1 MQKTNAMRMLDAAK
15 VSYETVEY
23 KWDESDLSGKHIAKE
38 LGVEPE
44 HVFKTLV
51 AKGEKNGY
59 LVFCVPV
66 CEELDLKKCAIAA
79 SDKRVEMLPLK
90 ELLPLTGYVR
100 GGCSPVGMK
109 KKFPTY
115 IDESAILFDRIYVSA
130 GQRGLQFIISPEDL
144 KNYVGAKYA
153 DITKIG

>member
-23 KWDESDLSGKHIAKE
+23 KWDESDLSGTHIAKE
-38 LGVEPE
+38 LDVPPE
-44 HVFKTLV
+44 RVFKTLV
-51 AKGEKNGY
+51 AKGEKKGY

-66 CEELDLKKCAIAA
+66 CEELDLKKCAVAA

-100 GGCSPVGMK
+100 GGCSPIGMK

-115 IDESAILFDRIYVSA
+115 IDESAILFDKIYVSA

-144 KNYVGAKYA
+144 KKYIGAKYA